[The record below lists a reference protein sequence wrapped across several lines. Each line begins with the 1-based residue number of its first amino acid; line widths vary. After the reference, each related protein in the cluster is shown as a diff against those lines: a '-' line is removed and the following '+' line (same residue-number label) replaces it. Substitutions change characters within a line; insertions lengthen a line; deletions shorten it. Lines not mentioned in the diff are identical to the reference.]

1 MKNRIRFKYM
11 MILAGTVAAVI
22 LASWIAINIGLEPY
36 YMQRKQETL
45 EKAQKKIAES
55 LESQSLENEDGTV
68 TDEMKHYLWKVKE
81 NFNVDIIYWD
91 SSQNLLYSTSGNN
104 LVRGGND
111 LFAYVL
117 GKNQSVKKIKETS
130 QYQINKTYDSTLDA
144 YYMEMFASYSNG
156 GFSLLRV
163 PLQSISETVLLINQF
178 HIYVTVAV
186 AAAGLIAAWFMMRN
200 MTKPILELS
209 SLAERMAGL
218 DFTARYE
225 GKDKGE
231 IGLLGDSMNHM
242 SEQLERT
249 IQDLKT
255 ANLELKRDIEQKT
268 KTDEMRREFLSNVS
282 HELKTPIALIQ
293 GYAEGLKEG
302 INDDPESMA
311 WYCDVIMD
319 ESAKMNTMVKKLLT
333 LNQIE
338 SGGEQISME
347 HFDLIEMIE
356 GVLNSYRIMVEQKQA
371 KVELKSPEQVYIWA
385 DEYMAEEVIRN
396 YIGNALNHIEGEK
409 RIWISVKKE
418 NSKAHLEVRNTGTP
432 IPEEDLGRIW
442 DKFYKVDKARTRE
455 YGGSGIGLSIVRAVM
470 EAHNCTYGV
479 RNETDGVTFFCEFDC
494 K

>member
-45 EKAQKKIAES
+45 EKAQKKIAE
-55 LESQSLENEDGTV
+55 SLENEDGTV

-385 DEYMAEEVIRN
+385 DEYMAEEVVRN

-470 EAHNCTYGV
+470 EAHNCAYGV

>member
-1 MKNRIRFKYM
+1 MKNRIRVKYM

-55 LESQSLENEDGTV
+55 LENEDGTV

-104 LVRGGND
+104 PVRGGND

-293 GYAEGLKEG
+293 GYAAGLKEG

-338 SGGEQISME
+338 SGREQISME

-470 EAHNCTYGV
+470 EAHNCAYGV